1 MVPSALRCDHGA
13 MEFSDRARAWHSGA
27 HPSASGA
34 VLLIHG
40 FTGSPQSLRA
50 WGEDLHSHGFEVSLP
65 LLPGHGTT
73 WQEMARTPWNQ
84 WYGAARQAAEELL
97 ERHTT
102 ISVGALSMGGTLAL
116 HLLAD
121 PTLDGRISAAALVN
135 PALKLPWYAPAA
147 ALLAPIVGSV
157 PGVASDI
164 AAPGVIEEAYERTP
178 LASVGQLAAL
188 QRRVRRELGQ
198 IRTPLLIATSPQ
210 DGVVDPRDSA
220 SIAAAVAG
228 HVERM
233 RLPRSRHVA
242 TLDHDAPA
250 VLERSA
256 AFFREYARTTDDC
269 DRGPGSSAGAQR

>member
-1 MVPSALRCDHGA
+1 
-13 MEFSDRARAWHSGA
+13 MEFSDLARPWRSGA

-65 LLPGHGTT
+65 LLPGHGST
-73 WQEMARTPWNQ
+73 WQEMSRTQWNQ
-84 WYGAARQAAEELL
+84 WYRAVRKAADELL
-97 ERHTT
+97 DHHAT

-121 PTLDGRISAAALVN
+121 PALDGRISAATLVN
-135 PALKLPWYAPAA
+135 PALSLPWYAPAA
-147 ALLAPIVGSV
+147 ALLAPIVRSV

-220 SIAAAVAG
+220 VIAAAMAG

-242 TLDHDAPA
+242 TLDYDAPA
-250 VLERSA
+250 IFGRSA
-256 AFFREYARTTDDC
+256 AFFREHARTADGLDQ
-269 DRGPGSSAGAQR
+269 GSGLSAEAQR